1 MPERQYGV
9 ANAPVTEW
17 IGWPFP
23 RVPHAPKSSSLVVH
37 PAALGW
43 PLSLQFESRSGE
55 ELVAAARSST
65 MPMCFIRWISMC
77 FYGHGLYGKSN
88 PAAFA
93 GNARIH

>member
-1 MPERQYGV
+1 VAIRSWRNAILLGRFERH
-9 ANAPVTEW
+9 NA
-17 IGWPFP
+17 
-23 RVPHAPKSSSLVVH
+23 VH

-43 PLSLQFESRSGE
+43 PLSLQFESKFGE

-65 MPMCFIRWISMC
+65 MPMCFICWISMC
-77 FYGHGLYGKSN
+77 FYGHYLYGKSN